1 MSLTEEKIIK
11 IRPLQDRILVK
22 RLEEAE
28 SKTSGGIFIPD
39 AAKEKAQIGTVIA
52 VGPGKINNSGSLNQL
67 SLKINDLVFF
77 GKYAGSEISE
87 DYLILREDEVLGIL

>member
-22 RLEEAE
+22 RLEEEE

-52 VGPGKINNSGSLNQL
+52 VGPGKINNSGSLNQVL
-67 SLKINDLVFF
+67 LKTGDLVFF
-77 GKYAGSEISE
+77 GKYAGSEITE
-87 DYLILREDEVLGIL
+87 NYLILREDEVLGIL